1 MKLEKPRMFT
11 STRDLLIS
19 LGVLGLVMAFSV
31 GFTGLCSYN
40 PGPADT
46 TGQVNE
52 VDIDSIL
59 GTEARS
65 LSIPVRNPDVPDNWE
80 PNSGRRTTVD
90 GEPSSIAGWVVDEKY
105 YISLTQTGAELE
117 DAVADV
123 DDDYREETDS
133 HRSSASGKT
142 AETLGAA
149 GNSGDSGD
157 TVTWRIFTG
166 DDARTIWAADLGES
180 TVLLSGTATGEIY
193 ETLADKVVS
202 TDPIVTG

>member
-1 MKLEKPRMFT
+1 MFT

-40 PGPADT
+40 PGPAET

-65 LSIPVRNPDVPDNWE
+65 LSIPVRNPDVPDNWQA
-80 PNSGRRTTVD
+80 NSGRRTTVD

-105 YISLTQTGAELE
+105 YISLTQTGADLE

-133 HRSSASGKT
+133 YRSSASGKT
-142 AETLGAA
+142 ADMVGGA
-149 GNSGDSGD
+149 GDAGD
-157 TVTWRIFTG
+157 TVTWRIFSG

-180 TVLLSGTATGEIY
+180 TVLLSGTATGDIY
-193 ETLADKVVS
+193 ETLADKVVT
-202 TDPIVTG
+202 TDPIVTS

>member
-1 MKLEKPRMFT
+1 MFT

-46 TGQVNE
+46 SGQVNE
-52 VDIDSIL
+52 VDIDAIL

-65 LSIPVRNPDVPDNWE
+65 LGIPVRNPDVPDNWE

-133 HRSSASGKT
+133 HSSSASGKT
-142 AETLGAA
+142 AQMVRDA
-149 GNSGDSGD
+149 GNSGDSGGSGNNGN

-193 ETLADKVVS
+193 ETLADKVVT
-202 TDPIVTG
+202 TDPIVTS

>member
-1 MKLEKPRMFT
+1 MFT

-40 PGPADT
+40 PGPAET

-65 LSIPVRNPDVPDNWE
+65 LSIPVRNPDVPDNWQA
-80 PNSGRRTTVD
+80 NSGRRTTVD

-105 YISLTQTGAELE
+105 YISLTQTGADLE

-123 DDDYREETDS
+123 DDDYREETDL
-133 HRSSASGKT
+133 HRSSASGMT
-142 AETLGAA
+142 AEMVGDA
-149 GNSGDSGD
+149 GDAGD
-157 TVTWRIFTG
+157 TVTWRIFSG

-180 TVLLSGTATGEIY
+180 TVLLSGTATGDIY
-193 ETLADKVVS
+193 ETLADKVVT
-202 TDPIVTG
+202 TDPIVTS

>member
-1 MKLEKPRMFT
+1 MFT

-40 PGPADT
+40 PGPAET

-65 LSIPVRNPDVPDNWE
+65 LSIPVRNPDVPDNWQA
-80 PNSGRRTTVD
+80 NSGRRTTVD

-105 YISLTQTGAELE
+105 YISLTQTGADLE

-133 HRSSASGKT
+133 YRSSASGKT
-142 AETLGAA
+142 AEMVGDA
-149 GNSGDSGD
+149 GDSGD
-157 TVTWRIFTG
+157 NGNTVTWRIFSG

-180 TVLLSGTATGEIY
+180 TVLLSGTATGDIY
-193 ETLADKVVS
+193 ETLADKVVT
-202 TDPIVTG
+202 TDPIVTS

>member
-1 MKLEKPRMFT
+1 MFT

-31 GFTGLCSYN
+31 GFTGLCSWD
-40 PGPADT
+40 PGPADKA
-46 TGQVNE
+46 GPVNE

-105 YISLTQTGAELE
+105 YISLTQTGTELE

-133 HRSSASGKT
+133 HSSSAAGKT
-142 AETLGAA
+142 AEMV
-149 GNSGDSGD
+149 GDTDG

-193 ETLADKVVS
+193 ETLADKVVT

>member
-40 PGPADT
+40 PGPAET

-59 GTEARS
+59 GTEARG
-65 LSIPVRNPDVPDNWE
+65 LSIPVRNPEVPGNWQ

-105 YISLTQTGAELE
+105 YISLTQTAAELE

-123 DDDYREETDS
+123 DDDYREETDAY
-133 HRSSASGKT
+133 RSTASGVT
-142 AETLGAA
+142 AESAGAA
-149 GNSGDSGD
+149 DG

-166 DDARTIWAADLGES
+166 DDARTVWAADLGES
-180 TVLLSGTATGEIY
+180 TVMLSGTATGEIY
-193 ETLADKVVS
+193 ETLADKVVT
-202 TDPIVTG
+202 TDPIATS